1 MSSLTPSLKFL
12 LDENVKRKLLQ
23 FLTAGGFDVKIPP
36 KESTDL
42 EIAKISKKENRVLVT
57 NDEDFIYYTS
67 DQVNG
72 VIWLRV
78 PQSDSESLVISF
90 DKMLKKI
97 KTFSGKL
104 IMLYKDHW
112 DEFPLGE
119 ELATEGKFRVVVR
132 KIIG

>member
-1 MSSLTPSLKFL
+1 MSSSTPSPKFL

-42 EIAKISKKENRVLVT
+42 EVAKISNKENRVLVT
-57 NDEDFIYYTS
+57 NDEDFIYYAS
-67 DQVNG
+67 DQINA

-78 PQSDSESLVISF
+78 PQADSESLVISF

-104 IMLYKDHW
+104 IVLYKDRW
-112 DEFPLGE
+112 DEFPLGDLE
-119 ELATEGKFRVVVR
+119 
-132 KIIG
+132 